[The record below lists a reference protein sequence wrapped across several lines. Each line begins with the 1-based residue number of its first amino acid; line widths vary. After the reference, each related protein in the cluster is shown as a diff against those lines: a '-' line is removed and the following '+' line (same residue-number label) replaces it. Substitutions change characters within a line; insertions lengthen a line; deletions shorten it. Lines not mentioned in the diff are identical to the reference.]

1 MARFYGLDFGLLL
14 GKEGFVAVSAVRPDE
29 ELFWIRAIRMVMT
42 GDFNPHFFIYPS
54 FYKYLLALVYA
65 LYAGFQV
72 TFVFGGSLEAFKT
85 SIAMNPSELI
95 LIDRILAATMGTAT
109 ILVVY
114 RIGKA
119 LGEKRFGLVAA
130 FLFSLSYLH
139 VQHSHF
145 GVSDVPVTFFCSL
158 AFYFV
163 LRLYRK
169 GRWKDYLLAGM
180 FIGLAASTKWVGAL
194 MAVPFIVAHLLRRRI
209 EGRSVA
215 SLNAKFLCGFFLM
228 PGFFLL
234 TSPYCLLDF
243 GHLVKGLKWELYA
256 QVNHADFANIR
267 GGGLWRHFRDTL
279 GGGVGWPVLLASLA
293 GLGSLNKKNGGV
305 LLILLSFVT
314 TVYFYVGHSYLVF
327 SRYMLP
333 LTPFIALLAALFLS
347 DLVDRLTQKKRVL
360 LCAMLAVLLATPSA
374 LRIYCHDRDLTLP
387 DSRNL
392 AAEWIEAR
400 VGKGQSVAVV
410 SRGIN
415 APALYPLNAIF
426 SERFRWPAKFLRI
439 KTLVEPEYAAT
450 LVLTDV
456 YFREARLQGDDF
468 LKTFNYIVV
477 NGTPGATPLSSG
489 SVFKHIAERY
499 QLAHWIKG
507 GSPSMNLRVGREGRV
522 IGPDLYIFRPIRF
535 QK

>member
-1 MARFYGLDFGLLL
+1 MA
-14 GKEGFVAVSAVRPDE
+14 VPAVRPDE
-29 ELFWIRAIRMVMT
+29 EVFWIRAIRMVMT
-42 GDFNPHFFIYPS
+42 GDLNPHFFIYPS

-65 LYAGFQV
+65 LYAGFRV

-95 LIDRILAATMGTAT
+95 LIDRILSATMAIAT

-119 LGEKRFGLVAA
+119 LGEKRIGLVAA

-139 VQHSHF
+139 VQYSHF

-194 MAVPFIVAHLLRRRI
+194 MAVPFIVAHLLRCRI

-215 SLNAKFLCGFFLM
+215 SLNAKFLCGLFFM

-243 GHLVKGLKWELYA
+243 GHLVKGLKWELHVQA
-256 QVNHADFANIR
+256 NHADFANVR

-279 GGGVGWPVLLASLA
+279 GRGVGWPVLLASLA
-293 GLGSLNKKNGGV
+293 GFGSLNKKNGGV
-305 LLILLSFVT
+305 FLILLSFVM
-314 TVYFYVGHSYLVF
+314 TVYFYMGHGYLVF
-327 SRYMLP
+327 PRYMLP

-347 DLVDRLTQKKRVL
+347 DLVDRLTRKNRVL
-360 LCAMLAVLLATPSA
+360 LSAVLAVFLAMPSA
-374 LRIYCHDRDLTLP
+374 LRVYCYDRDLTLP

-392 AAEWIEAR
+392 AAEWIEAH
-400 VGKGQSVAVV
+400 VGKGQSVAVI
-410 SRGIN
+410 SRLTS
-415 APALYPLNAIF
+415 APALYPLNAIII
-426 SERFRWPAKFLRI
+426 ERYRWPAKFLRLN
-439 KTLVEPEYAAT
+439 TLVEPEYAAT
-450 LVLTDV
+450 PVIPDD
-456 YFREARLQGDDF
+456 YFRKARLQGDDF
-468 LKTFNYIVV
+468 LTAFDYIVV
-477 NGTPGATPLSSG
+477 NGTPGATPPSSE

-499 QLAHWIKG
+499 QLVHWIKS
-507 GSPSMNLRVGREGRV
+507 GSPSMKLRVGREGRV
-522 IGPDLYIFRPIRF
+522 RGPDLYIFRPIRF
-535 QK
+535 QKSE